1 MPIFT
6 FNSFL
11 LDTRKRLLYHNGE
24 PVSLTPKAFAT
35 LVYLI
40 QHRGRVIEKKELMDV
55 VWPEAFVEEVGL
67 ARNISVLRKALGEN
81 ANGNKFIVTYPGQ
94 GYSFVAEVQE
104 QQEGESTKI
113 PEEKSSET
121 VLPPAQSP
129 EMRAPLTDR
138 LRNGFRSKQK
148 VLLFSGFLVVIVIAL
163 GWYKLAERNKT
174 PATSHPMEISRFTT
188 TGQAFSPTISR
199 DGKYVAF
206 TLIEGGQH
214 SLWVRQVTAGS
225 RGVQI
230 IPPSKA
236 WYLGA
241 SFSPDGNYLYYV
253 MKEGRERSDAELT
266 LYQIPALGGIPKK
279 LITGVNSIVTFSP
292 DGSRLAFVRNFP
304 DQDES
309 ALMIAHADGTGEQKV
324 AVRKEPEW
332 LYSPAWSPDGEK
344 IACIGWRKGADDGYA
359 DVIEVQIAG
368 GTQKSLTSQRWA
380 AIDQAWWLADGHS
393 LVIAAR
399 EKKES
404 PFQLWQLAYPSGE
417 VQRITNDLNE
427 YRGVSLSADSTLL
440 AAQQFMTDSHI
451 WVITDP
457 DSRRAQQ
464 LTAGVSRQDG
474 MNGLAWTP
482 DGKIIYSSSAS
493 GKREIWSMNPDGS
506 QQRQLTMDS
515 SQTNNLSVSP
525 NGRYIVFVANPA
537 NKMNIWRVNID
548 GSQPKQLSAGNGD
561 FAPYCSPDNQWVFY
575 HTFDAGKRVVW
586 KVPIDG
592 GEPIRVP
599 NLPLNTL
606 RLSPDG
612 KLAAHFHPDA
622 QANVKMGII
631 KAENGQPVK
640 TIDLPPT
647 TERIQWAPDGQA
659 LIYCDTRARVTNVW
673 SQSLAGGQPR
683 QLTHFDSGLI
693 PFFAVSRDGQ
703 QIACVRRVTT
713 SDVVLIRDFRRN

>member
-35 LVYLI
+35 LVYLVE
-40 QHRGRVIEKKELMDV
+40 HRGRVIEKKELMDA

-104 QQEGESTKI
+104 QQEVEGSKI
-113 PEEKSSET
+113 PEEKISEA
-121 VLPPAQSP
+121 VLSPAQSP
-129 EMRAPLTDR
+129 EVDVLSTNR
-138 LRNGFRSKQK
+138 LRNGFKSKQN
-148 VLLFSGFLVVIVIAL
+148 VLLFSGILLVIVIAL
-163 GWYKLAERNKT
+163 GWYKFAERSK
-174 PATSHPMEISRFTT
+174 PANRMEISRFTT

-241 SFSPDGNYLYYV
+241 SFSPDSNYLYYV
-253 MKEGRERSDAELT
+253 MKEGRERNNSELT
-266 LYQIPALGGIPKK
+266 LYQIPALGGLPKK

-292 DGSRLAFVRNFP
+292 DGRRLAFVRNFP

-309 ALMIAHADGTGEQKV
+309 ALMVAHADGTGEQKV
-324 AVRKEPEW
+324 VVRKEPEW

-344 IACIGWRKGADDGYA
+344 IACIGWRKGTDGEYA
-359 DVIEVQIAG
+359 DLIEVLVAN
-368 GTQKSLTSQRWA
+368 GTQKTLTSQQWS
-380 AIDQAWWLADGHS
+380 AIDQAWWLDDGRS
-393 LVIAAR
+393 LVISAR

-417 VQRITNDLNE
+417 VRRITNDLNE
-427 YRGVSLSADSTLL
+427 YRGVSLSADSTIL
-440 AAQQFMTDSHI
+440 AAQQFMMDSHI
-451 WVITDP
+451 WVITDREA
-457 DSRRAQQ
+457 RRAQQ
-464 LTAGVSRQDG
+464 ITSGVSRQDG

-493 GKREIWSMNPDGS
+493 GKREIWSMHPDGS
-506 QQRQLTMDS
+506 QQQQLTMDS
-515 SQTNNLSVSP
+515 AQTNNLSVSP
-525 NGRYIVFVANPA
+525 DGRYIVFVANPA

-548 GSQPKQLSAGNGD
+548 GSQPKQLSSGNGE

-592 GEPIRVP
+592 GPPIRVP
-599 NLPLNTL
+599 HLPLDTL
-606 RLSPDG
+606 RLSPNG
-612 KLAAHFHPDA
+612 KLAAYFHPEA
-622 QANVKMGII
+622 QASVKMGII
-631 KAENGQPVK
+631 QAEDGQPVK
-640 TIDLPPT
+640 TIVLPPT

-659 LIYCDTRARVTNVW
+659 LIYCDTRASVTNIW
-673 SQSLAGGQPR
+673 SQPLNGEPPF
-683 QLTHFDSGLI
+683 QLTHFDSGQI
-693 PFFAVSRDGQ
+693 PFFALSRDGQ
-703 QIACVRRVTT
+703 QLACVRRIRT
-713 SDVVLIRDFRRN
+713 SDVVLIHNFRSS

>member
-11 LDTRKRLLYHNGE
+11 LDTRKRLLLHNGE
-24 PVSLTPKAFAT
+24 PVSLTPKVFAT
-35 LVYLI
+35 LQYLI
-40 QHRGRVIEKKELMDV
+40 QHRGRVVDKKELMDA

-67 ARNISVLRKALGEN
+67 ARNISVLRKALGED
-81 ANGNKFIVTYPGQ
+81 ANGNKYIVTYPGQ

-104 QQEGESTKI
+104 QEAGNSNKE
-113 PEEKSSET
+113 PEENIAGLIEA
-121 VLPPAQSP
+121 PAQLPEIISP
-129 EMRAPLTDR
+129 PTSES
-138 LRNGFRSKQK
+138 LRKGFKSKRS
-148 VLLFSGFLVVIVIAL
+148 VFLFSGVLLITVIAW
-163 GWYKLAERNKT
+163 GWYKLAERNKPPT
-174 PATSHPMEISRFTT
+174 TSHQEISRFTT

-214 SLWVRQVTAGS
+214 SLWVRQVAAGS

-241 SFSPDGNYLYYV
+241 SFSPDSNYLYYV
-253 MKEGRERSDAELT
+253 MKEGRERSNSELT
-266 LYQIPALGGIPKK
+266 LYQIPALGGLPKK

-344 IACIGWRKGADDGYA
+344 IACIGWRKGTDGGYA
-359 DVIEVQIAG
+359 DLIEVLVAN
-368 GTQKSLTSQRWA
+368 GTQKSLTSQQWA
-380 AIDQAWWLADGHS
+380 AIDQAWWLADGRS

-427 YRGVSLSADSTLL
+427 YRGVSLSADSALL

-464 LTAGVSRQDG
+464 ITAGVSRQDG

-515 SQTNNLSVSP
+515 AQTNNLSVSSD
-525 NGRYIVFVANPA
+525 GRYVVFVANPA

-548 GSQPKQLSAGNGD
+548 GSEPKQLTSGNGE
-561 FAPYCSPDNQWVFY
+561 FAPYCSPDSQWVFY
-575 HTFDAGKRVVW
+575 HTFDSGKRIVW

-592 GEPIRVP
+592 GTPIRVP
-599 NLPLNTL
+599 HLPLDTL

-612 KLAAHFHPDA
+612 KLAAYFQPSA

-631 KAENGQPVK
+631 HAEDGQPVR

-659 LIYCDTRARVTNVW
+659 LLYCETRASITNVW
-673 SQSLAGGQPR
+673 SQPLNGGLPL
-683 QLTHFDSGLI
+683 QLTHFDSGQI
-693 PFFAVSRDGQ
+693 PFFALSRNGQ
-703 QIACVRRVTT
+703 QIACVRRITT
-713 SDVVLIRDFRRN
+713 SDVVLIRNFR